1 MNPDFT
7 TFWGEYLEI
16 CSKHRSKGQIVK
28 GLEHQKDFQISLV
41 GNGWAGRRG
50 LSEKHSKELSHLI
63 VVLPQYKQ
71 AHKCKLISLTTVN
84 CLPSLS

>member
-16 CSKHRSKGQIVK
+16 CLKHRSKGQMVK

-41 GNGWAGRRG
+41 GDGWVGRRV
-50 LSEKHSKELSHLI
+50 LSEKRSNELSHLI

-71 AHKCKLISLTTVN
+71 AHTRKLISLTTVN
-84 CLPSLS
+84 